1 MLNYKED
8 DKRLIESGKY
18 RYYDFTEEIVRKIVS
33 KNINDVINEEWRILL
48 QMLYPSNMIGS
59 GLFQPILIF
68 KISKNGKRVDP
79 PLEAYNSINDLKENT
94 CLLFKIIEHIEKNST
109 FEIND
114 SWYNAKERI
123 LKERNIRLWKRLLY
137 SRKYLEWTIFKS
149 RIYR

>member
-59 GLFQPILIF
+59 GLFQSILIF
-68 KISKNGKRVDP
+68 KISKSGKRVDP
-79 PLEAYNSINDLKENT
+79 PLEAYNSINDLKEGT
-94 CLLFKIIEHIEKNST
+94 CLLFQIIEYIEKNSK
-109 FEIND
+109 FKIHD
-114 SWYNAKERI
+114 SWYEVKEKM
-123 LKERNIRLWKRLLY
+123 LKK
-137 SRKYLEWTIFKS
+137 
-149 RIYR
+149 